1 MEPRN
6 RNENP
11 GLRRVQSEVDRM
23 FLELVRLERVSLRG
37 TPVFRPNTDV
47 YLDNRQ
53 RALVVKLELAGVDP
67 GQVSLEIEDNV
78 LRVSG
83 IRADD
88 RPPEAAY
95 HQMEITYGPFERL
108 VPLTAEVDPNEAR
121 AEYRS
126 GYLEI
131 TIPLKPRRPSRRIPI
146 VSEGSQ
152 GGEQQ

>member
-1 MEPRN
+1 MESRN
-6 RNENP
+6 RSENP

-47 YLDNRQ
+47 YFDNRQ
-53 RALVVKLELAGVDP
+53 QALVVKLELAGVNPDE
-67 GQVSLEIEDNV
+67 VNLEIEESV

-83 IRADD
+83 FRVDD
-88 RPPEAAY
+88 RAPEAAY

-108 VPLTAEVDPNEAR
+108 VPLPVDVDPTQAK

-131 TIPLKPRRPSRRIPI
+131 IIPLKPRRPSRRIPI
-146 VSEGSQ
+146 VSEESQ
-152 GGEQQ
+152 GGEQ